1 MKSFGMTA
9 AAALIVVLGS
19 AGTVTAA
26 QRTVVRPRVTA
37 AAAQGT
43 TPAKIRAQVQR
54 SGATLVQ
61 LLQADGG
68 ALVETRSGGLLT
80 FTWYDFA
87 SGRSYRLPVGP
98 LTEARVV
105 QILGATDITLLNL
118 GSDCDCNYLP
128 FPYELHCGRATTT
141 SAFTCDV
148 EKTYFPVGSAV
159 RFGSKPGE
167 VLTQVTLTLDGVELA
182 FGPEPGKTVE
192 FMADYT
198 SVPPAETG
206 FQSPDVFTLTFQ
218 NAVPAPGLV
227 LPSGGNAFLQ
237 SVAVRRAGGNLEVN
251 LTLKRSAARYY
262 TGDLANEWL
271 EESSVP
277 FLELRFSGMNFSP
290 VPVH

>member
-1 MKSFGMTA
+1 MKTLGISAATA
-9 AAALIVVLGS
+9 LAGVLVCAGAA
-19 AGTVTAA
+19 TAA
-26 QRTVVRPRVTA
+26 QRTVVRPNVVI

-43 TPAKIRAQVQR
+43 TPAEIRAQVQR

-61 LLQADGG
+61 LLQAYGG

-128 FPYELHCGRATTT
+128 FPYELHCSRATTT

-182 FGPEPGKTVE
+182 FGPEPGKKGE

-206 FQSPDVFTLTFQ
+206 YQSPDVFTLTFQ
-218 NAVPAPGLV
+218 DAVPAAGLAP
-227 LPSGGNAFLQ
+227 PSGGNAFLRG
-237 SVAVRRAGGNLEVN
+237 VTVRRVGGNLEVD
-251 LTLKRSAARYY
+251 LALKPSVARYY
-262 TGDLANEWL
+262 TGDLENEWL
-271 EESSVP
+271 QEWSVP
-277 FLELRFSGMNFSP
+277 FLELRFSDMDFSP